1 MSNIMVNEWDITS
14 GVVKRSITIPPGMSV
29 PEKGHRLKLKH
40 SEKQLI
46 TVDTEVTN
54 LRGEIN
60 E

>member
-1 MSNIMVNEWDITS
+1 MVNEWDITS